1 MLSNPHRTARFTPR
15 SLLTL
20 CLAAAL
26 FLGGMLSPLY
36 AQGFET
42 ELHASDGAENDW
54 FGQSVAINN
63 DRAIIGAHQD
73 DDNGSGS
80 GSAYIFKWNGSAWVQ
95 EAKLIASDAAA
106 DDWFGWAVAIDS
118 DRAIIGAIVAGAA
131 GYLLK
136 EFQSQQVLE
145 AVRKAHLGLSLLDPS
160 IARRV
165 LDRVLS
171 AAEEEAES
179 RLTTEEQ
186 QILELVSQGRNNR
199 EISAITSLTETTV
212 KTRVNT
218 IYGKLEITRKVQSV
232 SYSVQWRESRR
243 TG

>member
-1 MLSNPHRTARFTPR
+1 MPQPNLCRVFLVEDHSIVRR
-15 SLLTL
+15 
-20 CLAAAL
+20 CLAMLMARRSDVAVVGEAETAAEAL
-26 FLGGMLSPLY
+26 EQIGQLQPDLVITDITLPDDTGISLSREIRSRYPQIRVLILTSR
-36 AQGFET
+36 G
-42 ELHASDGAENDW
+42 D
-54 FGQSVAINN
+54 
-63 DRAIIGAHQD
+63 DRA
-73 DDNGSGS
+73 
-80 GSAYIFKWNGSAWVQ
+80 V
-95 EAKLIASDAAA
+95 
-106 DDWFGWAVAIDS
+106 
-118 DRAIIGAIVAGAA
+118 IGAIVGGAA

-145 AVRKAHLGLSLLDPS
+145 AVRKAHRGVSLLDPS

-165 LDRVLS
+165 LNRVLS

-199 EISAITSLTETTV
+199 EIAQMASLTETTV

-232 SYSVQWRESRR
+232 SYSVQWRENRR
-243 TG
+243 VG

>member
-1 MLSNPHRTARFTPR
+1 MLMARRSDVAVVGEAETAAEALEQIGQLQPDLVITDITLPDDTGISLSREIR
-15 SLLTL
+15 SRYPQIRVLILTSR
-20 CLAAAL
+20 
-26 FLGGMLSPLY
+26 G
-36 AQGFET
+36 
-42 ELHASDGAENDW
+42 D
-54 FGQSVAINN
+54 
-63 DRAIIGAHQD
+63 DRA
-73 DDNGSGS
+73 
-80 GSAYIFKWNGSAWVQ
+80 V
-95 EAKLIASDAAA
+95 
-106 DDWFGWAVAIDS
+106 
-118 DRAIIGAIVAGAA
+118 IGAIVGGAA

-145 AVRKAHLGLSLLDPS
+145 AVRKAHRGVSLLDPS

-165 LDRVLS
+165 LNRVLS

-199 EISAITSLTETTV
+199 EIAQMASLTETTV

-232 SYSVQWRESRR
+232 SYSVQWRENRR
-243 TG
+243 AG